1 MTASRAG
8 LENKVGLALNEI
20 GEIVGNEK
28 GDMKGK
34 VAVVSLLSN
43 RIYKLESYAQNN
55 RSHIYSA
62 QDKVEGVQ
70 AIM

>member
-28 GDMKGK
+28 GSCEPFKQSD
-34 VAVVSLLSN
+34 L
-43 RIYKLESYAQNN
+43 
-55 RSHIYSA
+55 
-62 QDKVEGVQ
+62 Q
-70 AIM
+70 ARELCPKQ